1 MSVVFSG
8 TWSDTFTSTGVAR
21 FIPLPAGAD
30 CMEVRNENVLNAPIA
45 GSGGKFYWRK
55 NTTQGR
61 GIVETVTGAISNA
74 LVPSQIAANLGF
86 FWLDTTINTLGAS
99 TALTGINGAL
109 PPLVTVGMGAT
120 AGLVANS
127 TIVRI
132 YSTVGALQVGGMDFT
147 VGTIVA
153 NTSFTLAHMPA
164 IANAAPGAG
173 TFRIVPFVPYF
184 YPSTRYITKISQ
196 AAQAIV
202 TLSVNHSY
210 VVGQK
215 IRFSI
220 PTVTALA
227 FGMTALNGVEATIV
241 AVNATDGTST
251 NTITVDVDTSGMTT
265 FALPLTTAP
274 GFTPAMVIPTAENMS
289 SALFFGTNT
298 LADAVYNGGQTGLLL
313 MPGITGPAGVNG
325 DVITWI
331 AGKSFNK

>member
-21 FIPLPAGAD
+21 FIPLPAGVD
-30 CMEVRNENVLNAPIA
+30 WMEVRNENVLNAPTA
-45 GSGGKFYWRK
+45 GSGGVFYWRK

-61 GIVETVTGAISNA
+61 GTVETVTGGFGNA

-86 FWLDTTINTLGAS
+86 FWLDTTLNTLGAS
-99 TALTGINGAL
+99 TALTGINNAL
-109 PPLVTVGMGAT
+109 PPLVTTGNT
-120 AGLVANS
+120 AGLTANAS
-127 TIVRI
+127 IVRI

-147 VGTIVA
+147 VGTIV
-153 NTSFTLAHMPA
+153 NNVSFTLAHMPA

-173 TFRIVPFVPYF
+173 TFRIVSFVPYF
-184 YPSTRYITKISQ
+184 YPSTRQITKISQ

-220 PTVTALA
+220 PTVTATA

-251 NTITVDVDTSGMTT
+251 NTITVDVDTTAMTA

-274 GFTPAMVIPTAENMS
+274 GFTPAMVIPTAENMA
-289 SALFFGTNT
+289 SALSFGTNT
-298 LADAVYNGGQTGLLL
+298 LADAVYNGGATGLLL
-313 MPGITGPAGVNG
+313 MPGVTGPAGVNG